1 MQKNWIGRSEGA
13 LISFPIKDSDKVLDV
28 FTTRADTVFGVTAMV
43 VAPEHPYLLEL
54 VEGTEQ
60 EEAVKAYIEEVSHK
74 NDIERTSTTNEKTGV
89 FTGRYT
95 INPLNGKEVPIYVSD
110 YVLIGYGTGAIMVVP
125 AHDQR
130 DFDFAKKFGID
141 IIPVVEPADKDVDV
155 NNLKEAFAAEGK

>member
-1 MQKNWIGRSEGA
+1 M
-13 LISFPIKDSDKVLDV
+13 
-28 FTTRADTVFGVTAMV
+28 
-43 VAPEHPYLLEL
+43 LEL

-125 AHDQR
+125 AHDKR

-141 IIPVVEPADKDVDV
+141 IISVVEPKD
-155 NNLKEAFAAEGK
+155 